1 MGFYFKDGDDLYGV
15 TADEDHSDYT
25 YNHRRPHKEVLLMLA
40 PRTTP
45 SLSRSRS
52 ETLALRRRSTGSAV
66 GDAPAVKKAKK
77 ELEKTRE
84 LLEEKTDEISELQE
98 LYEQTKD
105 FGKPSQRVIGHIVW
119 LPAIAAGTAPYGFT
133 KDISVVKLDKARFL
147 PNLKGNVIDLG
158 AC

>member
-25 YNHRRPHKEVLLMLA
+25 YNHRRPRKEVLLMLA

-45 SLSRSRS
+45 TLSRSRS

-119 LPAIAAGTAPYGFT
+119 LPAIAAGTAPHASPRTFPSSNSTRPGFCP
-133 KDISVVKLDKARFL
+133 S
-147 PNLKGNVIDLG
+147 
-158 AC
+158 